1 MKKILFILT
10 CIVGMFSIS
19 CTEQQRVR
27 NFGGTMTIDVEPG
40 QEVMM
45 ATFKDEDLFYMTRP
59 MSEDYVPTTKKLVES
74 SSFGVLESTVI
85 FKEYKN
91 EK

>member
-1 MKKILFILT
+1 MKKMFLILSVIVLMFIS
-10 CIVGMFSIS
+10 VS

-40 QEVMM
+40 QEIMM
-45 ATFKDEDLFYMTRP
+45 ATFKGEDLFYMTRP

-85 FKEYKN
+85 FKESK
-91 EK
+91 

>member
-1 MKKILFILT
+1 MKKILIILI
-10 CIVGMFSIS
+10 CVVGMVLAS

-27 NFGGTMTIDVEPG
+27 NFGGTMTINVEPG

-45 ATFKDEDLFYMTRP
+45 ATFKGEDLFYMTRP

-74 SSFGVLESTVI
+74 SSFGILESEVI
-85 FKEYKN
+85 FKESK
-91 EK
+91 